1 MKKLTE
7 VPINLQYLSY
17 IIVDPIT
24 DTTSTIKEKRNMLEY
39 ELISANL
46 CQDNDRL
53 AVICYY
59 IDECLDIIGD
69 YFESNTKDTNINNQL
84 DVRIELHS
92 YYKFLYFEYTS
103 MIVRIHFNNA
113 LGIGGVPSLDR
124 VNLEIIAYI
133 GLNRNS
139 TYKELCSFVRLSQT
153 AVKRRITYINQK
165 GISFP
170 IIDIFVNNKTRTHY
184 LSLNKYGRMF
194 MDYWGSSNQRLN
206 YTVDRISQIRS
217 AGTKYTNIIEDIL
230 ESKQER

>member
-7 VPINLQYLSY
+7 VPKNLQYLSY

-24 DTTSTIKEKRNMLEY
+24 DTTSAIKEKRNMLEY

-53 AVICYY
+53 AIICYY
-59 IDECLDIIGD
+59 MDECLDIIGD
-69 YFESNTKDTNINNQL
+69 YFESNKHDTDVNNM

-92 YYKFLYFEYTS
+92 YYKFLYFEYTA
-103 MIVRIHFNNA
+103 MVVRVHFNNA
-113 LGIGGVPSLDR
+113 LGIGGVSSLDR

-133 GLNRNS
+133 GLNKNS
-139 TYKELCSFVRLSQT
+139 TYKELCAFVRLSQT

-170 IIDIFVNNKTRTHY
+170 IIDIFVNKENRTHY

-194 MDYWGSSNQRLN
+194 MDYWGSSNQRLH
-206 YTVDRISQIRS
+206 YTVDRMYQIRS

-230 ESKQER
+230 ENKQE

>member
-53 AVICYY
+53 AIICYY
-59 IDECLDIIGD
+59 MDECLDIIGD
-69 YFESNTKDTNINNQL
+69 YFESNKHDTDASIL

-103 MIVRIHFNNA
+103 MVVRVHFNNA

-133 GLNRNS
+133 GLNKNS
-139 TYKELCSFVRLSQT
+139 TYKELCAFVRLSQT

-170 IIDIFVNNKTRTHY
+170 IIDIFVNKENRTHY